1 MPSLLCSAVNCIYN
15 EDRYC
20 GKGDIMVAGENAEKA
35 CETCCSSFRER
46 SGEDRGARNSV
57 GEPSKEILVDCTA
70 CNCRYNEDEECHADK
85 IDISG
90 SSACTCRQTEC
101 STFDKERI

>member
-20 GKGDIMVAGENAEKA
+20 SKGDIMVTGEDAQKSG
-35 CETCCSSFRER
+35 ETCCSSFRER
-46 SGEDRGARNSV
+46 NGENMGARNSV
-57 GEPSKEILVDCTA
+57 GEASKETWVDCTA
-70 CNCRYNEDEECHADK
+70 CNCRYNEEEECHADS

-90 SSACTCRQTEC
+90 ASACNCSQTEC